1 MCSKFCNGKSSD
13 IVGYTR
19 YNDLTTN
26 TDNVNNCAM
35 LLVLGYIR
43 EATTCAN
50 LVAEASL
57 LILVGDVTRMKLM
70 NIGGGTA

>member
-1 MCSKFCNGKSSD
+1 VKDRQQEILDESG
-13 IVGYTR
+13 